1 MSRFIARHF
10 SAPLNGCFVQCLE
23 EHYISLHQ
31 SCQEAYLGF
40 LYEYLWKFQRLL
52 ELESSSKEKILSPLH
67 STDLCVLKLKWIYTR
82 YKLNQLTSL
91 SICWCNDWALQ
102 MSTCQSLIVIYV
114 HGSIAELTQGTRA
127 MKLIIIEFMSLHT
140 QCWIRLYW
148 QHYSTESFGSFYCL
162 PSDECVV
169 KGKQV
174 NVYRQRR
181 ERESNKFLQNLK
193 LYILINLINIGFICE
208 AFKLQSW

>member
-114 HGSIAELTQGTRA
+114 HGSLAKLTYTRH
-127 MKLIIIEFMSLHT
+127 K
-140 QCWIRLYW
+140 
-148 QHYSTESFGSFYCL
+148 
-162 PSDECVV
+162 SDETNYHWIYEFAYTVLNTALLATLFNRELRLILLLAFWWMCC
-169 KGKQV
+169 KREASECIRAEKRMEIKQISPKSQV
-174 NVYRQRR
+174 IH
-181 ERESNKFLQNLK
+181 SH
-193 LYILINLINIGFICE
+193 
-208 AFKLQSW
+208 